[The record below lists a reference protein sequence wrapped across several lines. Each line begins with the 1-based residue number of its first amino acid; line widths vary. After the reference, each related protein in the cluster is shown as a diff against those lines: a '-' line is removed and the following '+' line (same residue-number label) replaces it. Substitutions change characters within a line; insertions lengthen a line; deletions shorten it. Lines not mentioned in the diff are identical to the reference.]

1 MNNGQGELAL
11 HAPVLESSSS
21 EGPANRGKLLR
32 AWIEIS
38 AWLADF
44 TKRYGL
50 FLVPDIN
57 LGYSKRFPVSLLATE
72 LVDHHKVR
80 TSVKIDSV
88 RELYQTAIGAHLEQR
103 QCLLIR
109 SGMSY

>member
-11 HAPVLESSSS
+11 HAPVLENSSL

-44 TKRYGL
+44 TKRSGL
-50 FLVPDIN
+50 FLASDVTLVIQSVP
-57 LGYSKRFPVSLLATE
+57 FLATE
-72 LVDHHKVR
+72 LADHHKVR

-103 QCLLIR
+103 QCPEIR
-109 SGMSY
+109 LGVSR